1 MTWREWLAPV
11 VTVNL
16 RQYARIQRQSR
27 IIADQDRIIDGLTE
41 RLRRLY
47 ADVDLLAC
55 CVPVDHRQDALALV
69 RDRHRIEDLD
79 EIEEAGW

>member
-1 MTWREWLAPV
+1 MTGPLVGLAYRLAV
-11 VTVNL
+11 ENCRL
-16 RQYARIQRQSR
+16 RRALAERDVQV
-27 IIADQDRIIDGLTE
+27 DGLTE

-79 EIEEAGW
+79 EIEEVGG